1 MSQFF
6 IIFTDFLAMQ
16 ARPLLKEKNY
26 PRLIDQRIM
35 DSHDVH
41 QLFWMVRMAEK
52 CLTRDPAARL
62 TMDKVSLHVPS
73 LSTQNMYSLCVKT
86 RSLRIQVLF
95 YILDTLPEFAF
106 ACA

>member
-1 MSQFF
+1 
-6 IIFTDFLAMQ
+6 MQ

-26 PRLIDQRIM
+26 PDLIDERIM

-52 CLTRDPAARL
+52 CLSRDPNARL

-73 LSTQNMYSLCVKT
+73 LSTQNMCSLCVKT
-86 RSLRIQVLF
+86 IALQ
-95 YILDTLPEFAF
+95 EFKCFLHSGHIA
-106 ACA
+106 